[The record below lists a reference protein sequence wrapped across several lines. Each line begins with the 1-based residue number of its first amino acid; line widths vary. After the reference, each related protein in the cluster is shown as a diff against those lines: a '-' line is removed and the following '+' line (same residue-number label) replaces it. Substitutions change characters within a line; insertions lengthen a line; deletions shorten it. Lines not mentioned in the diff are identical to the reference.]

1 MEESSPTAIGAIETR
16 KAHPYDAEA
25 ILAAHLD
32 SIRSIGPRFYSSE
45 IVDAWVAGLTANVYV
60 NAMEG
65 GEVFFIAVGPLNG
78 ESAVLGFASHRVDD
92 DQDGASVYVR
102 GMASRCGIGTKLLG
116 LAEEH
121 ARANG
126 AKSIKIQASLAGVAF
141 YQANGFEEI
150 GRGEALLMTGQSMP
164 CIFMRKL
171 L

>member
-1 MEESSPTAIGAIETR
+1 MDESSPIAIGAIETR
-16 KAHPYDAEA
+16 KAHPDDAAA

-32 SIRSIGPRFYSSE
+32 SIRSLGPSFYPPE
-45 IVDAWVAGLTANVYV
+45 IVEAWGAGLTPNVYV
-60 NAMEG
+60 RAMEG

-102 GMASRCGIGTKLLG
+102 GVASRGGIGTKLLG

-121 ARANG
+121 ARAHG

-141 YQANGFEEI
+141 YLANGFQEL
-150 GRGEALLMTGQSMP
+150 GRGEASLMTGRSMP
-164 CIFMRKL
+164 CVFMRKVL
-171 L
+171 

>member
-45 IVDAWVAGLTANVYV
+45 VVEAWIAGLTPNVYV

-65 GEVFFIAVGPLNG
+65 GEVFFIAIGPING

-102 GMASRCGIGTKLLG
+102 GMASRCGIGTTLLG
-116 LAEEH
+116 LAEGH
-121 ARANG
+121 ARAHG
-126 AKSIKIQASLAGVAF
+126 ATSLKIQASLAGVAF
-141 YQANGFEEI
+141 YRANGFEEL

-164 CIFMRKL
+164 CVFMRKL